1 MGQLGC
7 SLEAKLLLHQNQKF
21 SGPRVHFLLQR
32 NDELHKMQTFKL
44 IFNCLMSW
52 LLVEHCC
59 LKNKLGNS
67 IKWLQKIHH
76 IRCRKALTP
85 A

>member
-1 MGQLGC
+1 MRQLGV
-7 SLEAKLLLHQNQKF
+7 SPEGKLSVYQNQKS
-21 SGPRVHFLLQR
+21 SGLWAHFLLQR
-32 NDELHKMQTFKL
+32 NDELHKMHTFKL